1 MPLNA
6 NALTDFDTV
15 KVWLKIP
22 DAEVT
27 TELQDKIENLINAAS
42 ASIES
47 MTERILYLSEH
58 TEFQDGRRNDKTMP
72 FQWPIV
78 TVKELWI
85 DSSQEFTDTNNQ
97 LLSTQFNVI
106 DERQTIQLLENRRFP
121 SGHHNIKIV
130 YDAGYDPIPSDLE
143 QACLNYVEWLYLVN
157 ERGDAGRLAKTKG
170 DESTSINQDIPT
182 IVQMLVAPYVR
193 QEFDRLPS
201 AITNG

>member
-1 MPLNA
+1 MALNE

-27 TELQDKIENLINAAS
+27 PELQDKIELLINAAS
-42 ASIES
+42 ASIEQ
-47 MTERILYLSEH
+47 MTERILYKKEH

-72 FQWPIV
+72 YHWPIIE
-78 TVKELWI
+78 VKELWI
-85 DSSQEFTDTNNQ
+85 DSGQTFDDTNNQ
-97 LLSTQFNVI
+97 LTSNQFDVI
-106 DERQTIQLLENRRFP
+106 DNRQTIQLLENRRFS

-143 QACLNYVEWLYLVN
+143 QACVLYVEWLYLVN
-157 ERGDAGRLAKTKG
+157 ERGDSGRLAKTKG
-170 DESTSINQDIPT
+170 DESTSINQEIPT
-182 IVQMLVAPYVR
+182 VVQSLVMPYVR
-193 QEFDRLPS
+193 HEFDRLPT